1 MSNVFKRPMFRRGG
15 GVNMNGIMSGIRDE
29 YEDGGPTARERYEQ
43 IIKNYENPQ
52 AVTKEDFD
60 KDLNHFK
67 YIKRL
72 LKRYKNTGVLKT
84 HLLLIHFIV
93 VYNIFGE
100 AATPMLFFK
109 IEKELWATM
118 KSFIMFLGKFP
129 EYPKTYIH
137 DIQVDLYCLHQLYT
151 IYKDDKKNSK

>member
-1 MSNVFKRPMFRRGG
+1 MLFDHLN
-15 GVNMNGIMSGIRDE
+15 
-29 YEDGGPTARERYEQ
+29 EDNFLLFA
-43 IIKNYENPQ
+43 IKNYENPQ

-84 HLLLIHFIV
+84 HLLLNHFIV
-93 VYNIFGE
+93 LYNIFGE

-109 IEKELWATM
+109 IEEELWSSM
-118 KSFIMFLGKFP
+118 KSFIIFLNRLP
-129 EYPKTYIH
+129 EYPKTYMH
-137 DIQVDLYCLHQLYT
+137 DIQVDINCLSQLYE
-151 IYKDDKKNSK
+151 IYKKDDGKKNPK